1 MHVVN
6 ELKLNDLMKKN
17 LLAMTAF
24 SIALLSGGLIALLGD
39 ELFKAGFYLAEIIF
53 LWSNFLLLRYTFK
66 KPTLFPY
73 VIVIVGYILTL
84 LAIYLFGG
92 SLGFI
97 LIFFFLLLLT
107 TIYSNRYIFIIGGT
121 LGIVGIYLNS
131 LFASYDGSIL
141 SDNLTLTTATYV
153 LSSML
158 ALILILLNNKQQTT
172 LEAILIESETSK
184 TTQEIAHKQLET
196 DVQTIVAALSTM
208 NEQIQSNLSSQNDM
222 GLAVQEMAEGSSDQS
237 VKITDI
243 DMYQQAT
250 LQEISAMHD
259 ETEAIKHTVEKS
271 TTTADHGNQL
281 LKVLVNNTKQLLTYF
296 KDMHDAF
303 NLLST
308 KINETNAFSNSIID
322 ISAQTNLLALNAS
335 IEAARAGDAGKGFA
349 VVAEEIRKLAEN
361 SNHAA
366 ENITSNLKEVNDTHQ
381 MTLDKMQQNLQMNED
396 NLTKATNVA
405 QAFTTLSTYLNHLK
419 QQFNHFQ
426 VTATKVTENTH
437 QVSDR
442 TSELAAIIEQSSASL
457 EEMSA
462 TIETLNKQ
470 NHIVAMD
477 MARTEETAKQLI

>member
-1 MHVVN
+1 MHTVN
-6 ELKLNDLMKKN
+6 ELKLKDLAKKN
-17 LLAMTAF
+17 LLAITGF

-53 LWSNFLLLRYTFK
+53 LWSSFLLVRYTFK
-66 KPTLFPY
+66 KPYVFPY
-73 VIVIVGYILTL
+73 IIVIAGYILTL

-107 TIYSNRYIFIIGGT
+107 TIYSNRYIFILGGA

-131 LFASYDGSIL
+131 IFASYDGSIL
-141 SDNLTLTTATYV
+141 SDNLTLTTATYM

-172 LEAILIESETSK
+172 LETILIESETAK
-184 TTQEIAHKQLET
+184 TTQEIAHRQLEA
-196 DVQTIVAALSTM
+196 DVQTIVATLSTM

-243 DMYQQAT
+243 DLYQQAT
-250 LQEISAMHD
+250 LQEINTMHD
-259 ETEAIKHTVEKS
+259 QTDVIKQTVEKS
-271 TTTADHGNQL
+271 STTADHGNQL
-281 LKVLVNNTKQLLTYF
+281 LKVLVDNTKQLLTYF
-296 KDMHDAF
+296 KDMHTAF

-308 KINETNAFSNSIID
+308 KINETHTFSKSIID

-349 VVAEEIRKLAEN
+349 VVADEIRKLAED

-366 ENITSNLKEVNDTHQ
+366 ESITSNLKEVNDTHQ
-381 MTLDKMQQNLQMNED
+381 VTRDKMQQNLRMNED
-396 NLTKATNVA
+396 NLTKATEVA

-419 QQFNHFQ
+419 QQFSHFQ
-426 VTATKVTENTH
+426 STATKVTENTH
-437 QVSDR
+437 HVSDR

-470 NHIVAMD
+470 NHTVAMD
-477 MARTEETAKQLI
+477 MAQTEETAKQLI